1 MKKYSFILMVSAVLA
16 LTSCGSKSTTTE
28 TSDSTAVSVDS
39 SAVTVDSTTVETT
52 VGGGSSL
59 ESQPIK

>member
-1 MKKYSFILMVSAVLA
+1 MVSAVLA

-39 SAVTVDSTTVETT
+39 SAVTVDSTTVETP
-52 VGGGSSL
+52 VGGGSSM
-59 ESQPIK
+59 ESQPVK